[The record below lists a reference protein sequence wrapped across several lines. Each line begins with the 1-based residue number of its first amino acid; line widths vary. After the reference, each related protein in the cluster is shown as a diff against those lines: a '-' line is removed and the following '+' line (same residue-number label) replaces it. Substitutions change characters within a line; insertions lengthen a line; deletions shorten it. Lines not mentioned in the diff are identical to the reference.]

1 MNTPSLRHF
10 NPLFCALTSRLPL
23 ITEVTVT
30 EHTRKL
36 YTINQNVANV
46 FSPAQLLWMGN
57 THDVIKEFPSE
68 ARQTL
73 GKGLRD
79 VQDGRIPQDSDL
91 VPGVGRNGVF
101 ELKDQDA
108 DAWYR
113 VIYLKKISNRVFI
126 LHCFEKETNRI
137 DKQDLRTIRTRL
149 AAVEEIL
156 LEEKRRAKQSG

>member
-1 MNTPSLRHF
+1 M
-10 NPLFCALTSRLPL
+10 
-23 ITEVTVT
+23 T

-36 YTINQNVANV
+36 YTINQNVVNV
-46 FSPAQLLWMGN
+46 PNRSAQVISAQVVWMGN
-57 THDVIKEFPSE
+57 THDVIKDFPSE

-79 VQDGRIPQDSDL
+79 VQDGRIPEDSDP
-91 VPGVGRNGVF
+91 VPGAGRSGIF

-113 VIYLKKISNRVFI
+113 VIYLKKIENRVFV
-126 LHCFEKETNRI
+126 LHCFEKETNQI
-137 DKQDLRTIRTRL
+137 DKQDMRTIKARL
-149 AAVEEIL
+149 TAVETIL